1 MVFSRKH
8 ANFEASG
15 TPGFSDNLL
24 VLNYVMD
31 PAHPALAHQVEVVEA
46 LALRFNTV
54 AVLTGKSDWIPTA
67 SNIRVFTSNWQPG
80 QNIRN
85 IYRFYLIFIKLIRQY
100 EFVAVFSHM
109 TSVQSCL
116 AGPILKLLKIR
127 HCLWYAHAKNS
138 AILRIAYFWVER
150 LVTSTDGS
158 CPLSGSKVL
167 YLGQSIDQEKF
178 RPQRTVRPPFRK
190 FLHIGRADPSKNLN
204 LIIETVSQF
213 RKLDEGITLELVGN
227 PSGARQKSELEKLKQ
242 IWVDGVQQ
250 GWLLFSPAIPRA
262 EISNL
267 LNQHDVFIHAF
278 EGSLD
283 KTLIEATMTN
293 MPVVTINQE
302 YINEFGLWGKWP
314 VSLESELKSLLTA
327 DQKEIEKESRKRT
340 SKAIEK
346 HSSGIWI
353 GKLEACLRSN

>member
-1 MVFSRKH
+1 
-8 ANFEASG
+8 
-15 TPGFSDNLL
+15 
-24 VLNYVMD
+24 MD
-31 PAHPALAHQVEVVEA
+31 SAHPALAHQVEVVEA
-46 LALRFNTV
+46 LAFRFSTV
-54 AVLTGKSDWIPTA
+54 TVLTGKSDWVPTA

-85 IYRFYLIFIKLIRQY
+85 IYRFYLIFIQLIRQY
-100 EFVAVFSHM
+100 EFIAVFSHM

-116 AGPILKLLKIR
+116 AGPILRLLKIH

-138 AILRIAYFWVER
+138 AILRIAYFWVDK

-158 CPLSGSKVL
+158 CPLSGKKIL

-178 RPQRTVRPPFRK
+178 KPERTLRPPFRK
-190 FLHIGRADPSKNLN
+190 FLHIGRADPSKNLT

-213 RKLDEGITLELVGN
+213 RNSDRGIRLELVGN
-227 PSGARQKSELEKLKQ
+227 ASGVRQQSELEKLKQ
-242 IWVDGVQQ
+242 IWTDGVQQ

-262 EISNL
+262 EIPNL

-302 YINEFGLWGKWP
+302 YINEFGSWGKWP
-314 VSLESELKSLLTA
+314 VSLEGELGALLSS
-327 DQKEIEKESRKRT
+327 DQQAIDKQIRKRAC
-340 SKAIEK
+340 KAIEK

-353 GKLEACLRSN
+353 SKLEACLRSN

>member
-1 MVFSRKH
+1 MVFSKKH
-8 ANFEASG
+8 ANFEASD

-46 LALRFNTV
+46 LALRFSTV
-54 AVLTGKSDWIPTA
+54 TVITGKSDWVPTA

-85 IYRFYLIFIKLIRQY
+85 IYRFYLRFIQLIRQY

-116 AGPILKLLKIR
+116 AGPILKLLKIH

-138 AILRIAYFWVER
+138 AILRIAYFWVDK
-150 LVTSTDGS
+150 LVTSTEGS
-158 CPLSGSKVL
+158 CPLSGKKIL

-178 RPQRTVRPPFRK
+178 KPQRTDRLTFRK

-227 PSGARQKSELEKLKQ
+227 PSGARQQSELDKLKQ
-242 IWVDGVQQ
+242 IWADGAQQ

-262 EISNL
+262 EIARL
-267 LNQHDVFIHAF
+267 LNEHDVFIHAF
-278 EGSLD
+278 QGSLD
-283 KTLIEATMTN
+283 KTLVEATMTN

-302 YINEFGLWGKWP
+302 YINEFGSWGMRP
-314 VSLESELKSLLTA
+314 VNLENELRSLLNSTP
-327 DQKEIEKESRKRT
+327 KEIGEEIQKRA
-340 SKAIEK
+340 SIAIEK

-353 GKLEACLRSN
+353 GKLEACLRSI

>member
-1 MVFSRKH
+1 MVFSRKQ
-8 ANFEASG
+8 ANFEANA

-46 LALRFNTV
+46 LAIRFSTV
-54 AVLTGKSDWIPTA
+54 TVITGKSDWVPTA

-85 IYRFYLIFIKLIRQY
+85 IYRFYLTFLQLIRQS

-109 TSVQSCL
+109 TSVQSFL
-116 AGPILKLLKIR
+116 VGPILRLLKIH

-138 AILRIAYFWVER
+138 AILRIAYFWVDK
-150 LVTSTDGS
+150 LVTSTEGS
-158 CPLSGSKVL
+158 CPLTGKKVF

-178 RPQRTVRPPFRK
+178 RPQRTERSKFRK

-213 RKLDEGITLELVGN
+213 RKLNEGITLELVGN
-227 PSGARQKSELEKLKQ
+227 PSGARQQSELDNLKQ
-242 IWVDGVQQ
+242 IWANGAQQ

-262 EISNL
+262 EIARL
-267 LNQHDVFIHAF
+267 LNEHDVFIHAF
-278 EGSLD
+278 QGSLD

-302 YINEFGLWGKWP
+302 YINEFGSWGMRP
-314 VSLESELKSLLTA
+314 VTLESELGSLLNSTPKKIGEEI
-327 DQKEIEKESRKRT
+327 QKRASI
-340 SKAIEK
+340 AIEK
-346 HSSGIWI
+346 HSSRIWI
-353 GKLEACLRSN
+353 SKLEACLRSI

>member
-1 MVFSRKH
+1 MVFSRKR
-8 ANFEASG
+8 ANFEASD

-31 PAHPALAHQVEVVEA
+31 PAHPALAHQVDVVEA
-46 LALRFNTV
+46 LALRFSTV
-54 AVLTGKSDWIPTA
+54 TVLTGKSAWVPTA
-67 SNIRVFTSNWQPG
+67 SNTRVFTSNWQPG

-85 IYRFYLIFIKLIRQY
+85 IYRFYLIFIQLIRQY

-116 AGPILKLLKIR
+116 AGPLLRLLKIH

-138 AILRIAYFWVER
+138 AILKFAYFWVDK
-150 LVTSTDGS
+150 LLTSTGGS
-158 CPLSGSKVL
+158 CPLSGNKIL
-167 YLGQSIDQEKF
+167 YLGQSINQEKF
-178 RPQRTVRPPFRK
+178 KPQRTVRQPLRK
-190 FLHIGRADPSKNLN
+190 FLHIGRADPSKNLT

-213 RKLDEGITLELVGN
+213 RNSDRDIRLELVGN
-227 PSGARQKSELEKLKQ
+227 ASGVRQQSELEKLKQ
-242 IWVDGVQQ
+242 IWADAVQQ

-302 YINEFGLWGKWP
+302 YINEFGSWGKWP
-314 VSLESELKSLLTA
+314 VSLESELGALLSS
-327 DQKEIEKESRKRT
+327 DQKEIDKQIRKRT

-353 GKLEACLRSN
+353 SNLEACLRSN

>member
-1 MVFSRKH
+1 MRH
-8 ANFEASG
+8 ANFEASD

-31 PAHPALAHQVEVVEA
+31 PAHPALAHQVDVVEA
-46 LALRFNTV
+46 LAIRFNTV
-54 AVLTGKSDWIPTA
+54 TVLTGKSDWVPTA

-85 IYRFYLIFIKLIRQY
+85 IYRFYLILIQLIRKY
-100 EFVAVFSHM
+100 DFLAVFSHM
-109 TSVQSCL
+109 TTVQSCL
-116 AGPILKLLKIR
+116 AGPILRLLKVH

-138 AILRIAYFWVER
+138 TLLRIAYFWVDK
-150 LVTSTDGS
+150 LMTSTDGS
-158 CPLSGSKVL
+158 CPLKGKKIL

-178 RPQRTVRPPFRK
+178 KPQRTARLTFKK
-190 FLHIGRADPSKNLN
+190 FVHIGRADPSKNLN

-227 PSGARQKSELEKLKQ
+227 PSGARQQSELDKLKQ
-242 IWVDGVQQ
+242 IWADGAQE

-262 EISNL
+262 EISKL
-267 LNQHDVFIHAF
+267 LNQYDVFIHAF
-278 EGSLD
+278 QGSLD

-302 YINEFGLWGKWP
+302 YINEFGSWGERP
-314 VSLESELKSLLTA
+314 VSLESELGSLMNSNL
-327 DQKEIEKESRKRT
+327 KEIDEEIQHRASIAK
-340 SKAIEK
+340 EK

>member
-1 MVFSRKH
+1 MVVSGKR
-8 ANFEASG
+8 ANIKASD
-15 TPGFSDNLL
+15 TPGISDNLL

-31 PAHPALAHQVEVVEA
+31 PAHPALAHQVEVVES
-46 LALRFNTV
+46 LALRFRTV
-54 AVLTGKSDWIPTA
+54 TVLTGKSDWVPTA
-67 SNIRVFTSNWQPG
+67 SNIRVFTSNWKPG

-85 IYRFYLIFIKLIRQY
+85 IYRFYRIFIQLIHQY

-116 AGPILKLLKIR
+116 AGPILKLRKI
-127 HCLWYAHAKNS
+127 HHYLWYAHAKNS
-138 AILRIAYFWVER
+138 AILRIAYFWVEK
-150 LVTSTDGS
+150 LVTSTHGS
-158 CPLSGSKVL
+158 CPLSGKKIL

-178 RPQRTVRPPFRK
+178 KPQRTVRPPFRK

-204 LIIETVSQF
+204 SIIETVSQF
-213 RKLDEGITLELVGN
+213 RKLDQGIRLELVGN
-227 PSGARQKSELEKLKQ
+227 ASGARQQSELEKLKK
-242 IWVDGVQQ
+242 IWVDEVQQ

-278 EGSLD
+278 QGSLD

-293 MPVVTINQE
+293 MPVITINQE
-302 YINEFGLWGKWP
+302 YINEFGSWGKQP
-314 VSLESELKSLLTA
+314 VSLESELGALFDS
-327 DQKEIEKESRKRT
+327 DQKKIGEEILKRT

-346 HSSGIWI
+346 HSSGNWV